1 MYEVYLKNEM
11 PKFFHYGEKDDTFN
25 RIGDILLVAK
35 MPAIFNLG
43 SGPMSPGKHGFD
55 NQEQD
60 MYASFYAWG
69 PNIKGGKTIAGFDNV
84 HIYPLIAHILG
95 LSYSKLEIDGKY
107 KVLRKIVKNR

>member
-1 MYEVYLKNEM
+1 M

-55 NQEQD
+55 NREQD
-60 MYASFYAWG
+60 MFASIPAFVQAICK
-69 PNIKGGKTIAGFDNV
+69 PIQ
-84 HIYPLIAHILG
+84 
-95 LSYSKLEIDGKY
+95 
-107 KVLRKIVKNR
+107 